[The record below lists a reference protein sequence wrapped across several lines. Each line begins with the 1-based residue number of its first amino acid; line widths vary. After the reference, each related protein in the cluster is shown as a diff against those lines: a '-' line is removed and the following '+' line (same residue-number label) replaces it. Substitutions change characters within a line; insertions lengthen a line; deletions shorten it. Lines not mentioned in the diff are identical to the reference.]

1 MVSSLSGSA
10 VFEVK
15 REMGCTPDDLVR
27 WLPEAL
33 SDLYQQTSLVIDD
46 RELLLSPHSRIRMC
60 GTTLKSRKI
69 ALLSIPVLDLAI
81 TFDTLFSAEQ
91 IQNIL
96 DRFDLYTRR
105 GGG

>member
-1 MVSSLSGSA
+1 MVNSLLGGA

-15 REMGCTPDDLVR
+15 RVMGCTPEDLVR

-46 RELLLSPHSRIRMC
+46 RELLLGTHSRITMC

-69 ALLSIPVLDLAI
+69 ALLSIPVLELVI
-81 TFDTLFSAEQ
+81 TFDAFFSAEQ
-91 IQNIL
+91 IQAIL